1 MILDN
6 IPLAKILAE
15 HLDEMLVDNG
25 LEKPRQH
32 VIEWDNPITK
42 KMGLLVTK
50 RVAPRVKLQFELIN
64 HDPLESFFIVTY
76 KNCSC
81 QFKMTDCSMLT
92 DKNEN
97 NPIVKIKTFIKQMWR
112 NYQHVFFELL
122 DEMYITKNEKINQII
137 QSQNQYKPR

>member
-32 VIEWDNPITK
+32 VIERDNPITQ

-64 HDPLESFFIVTY
+64 HDPLESFFVVTY

>member
-32 VIEWDNPITK
+32 VIERDNPITQ